1 MTQMVTALKCTSPMF
16 LIESTIKGDKM
27 SFASK
32 INQASLGTNR
42 RGLLKGIAGVAATTM
57 VPGIVLAQSA
67 SKVSM
72 KIAITLPDSHPTPA
86 ALKAA
91 CAEILKESN
100 GRLSI
105 DVYSSGQLGSD
116 TDTLSQVRSGAIDFV
131 CTAGSIYGNLI
142 PVASIN
148 SIAFAFPDYATVWKA
163 MDGDLGAHMKAAF
176 DKANLVQVGKA
187 FDHGFRQITHSTKP
201 ITSPKDMVGM
211 KIRVPA
217 TPLWTSM
224 FKALDAAPASVPIGE
239 LYTAL
244 QTKVVD
250 GQENALPTIDAVKLY
265 EVQKYCSY
273 TSHMWE
279 YFSLVGNKRSWNA
292 LPEDLRALATRI
304 FEAHALKQRVAH
316 DALNATLETKLKG
329 QGMQFNKVDTKP
341 FRDILQK
348 STYYVDWQKKFGP
361 EAWALLEKYSGKLA

>member
-1 MTQMVTALKCTSPMF
+1 
-16 LIESTIKGDKM
+16 M
-27 SFASK
+27 SFNFKTSQK
-32 INQASLGTNR
+32 PQDSSR
-42 RGLLKGIAGVAATTM
+42 REILMGMAGVAATTL
-57 VPGIVLAQSA
+57 VPGAVLAQGA
-67 SKVSM
+67 GKITM
-72 KIAITLPDSHPTPA
+72 KIAITLPESHPTPV

-105 DVYSSGQLGSD
+105 DVYTNGQLGSD

-131 CTAGSIYGNLI
+131 CTAGSIYGNLV
-142 PVASIN
+142 PVAAIN

-163 MDGDLGAHMKAAF
+163 MDGDLGGHMRAAF
-176 DKANLVQVGKA
+176 DKFNLVQVGKV

-201 ITSPKDMVGM
+201 ITSPKDLVGM

-224 FKALDAAPASVPIGE
+224 FKGLDASPATVPIGE

-292 LPEDLRALATRI
+292 LPDDLRALVTRV
-304 FEAHALKQRVAH
+304 FESQALKQRTAH
-316 DALNATLETKLKG
+316 DTLNASLETKLKG
-329 QGMQFNKVDTKP
+329 QGMQFNRLDTKP
-341 FRDILQK
+341 FRDLLQK
-348 STYYVDWQKKFGP
+348 SGYYVEWQKKFGP

>member
-1 MTQMVTALKCTSPMF
+1 MNMTQ
-16 LIESTIKGDKM
+16 
-27 SFASK
+27 
-32 INQASLGTNR
+32 NR
-42 RGLLKGIAGVAATTM
+42 RILLKGIAGAAATAM
-57 VPGIVLAQSA
+57 APSMAFAQA
-67 SKVSM
+67 GGKFNM
-72 KIAITLPDSHPTPA
+72 KIAITLPESHPTPV

-91 CAEILKESN
+91 CSEIQKETN
-100 GRLSI
+100 GRLNI
-105 DVYSSGQLGSD
+105 DVYTSGQLGSD

-131 CTAGSIYGNLI
+131 CTAGSIYGNLV
-142 PVASIN
+142 PAASIN

-163 MDGDLGAHMKAAF
+163 MEGDLGAYMRASF
-176 DKANLVQVGKA
+176 DKFTLVQVGKV
-187 FDHGFRQITHSTKP
+187 FDHGFRQITHSSKP
-201 ITSPKDMVGM
+201 ITTPKDLVGM

-224 FKALDAAPASVPIGE
+224 FKGLDAAPASVPIGE

-265 EVQKYCSY
+265 EVQKFCSY

-279 YFSLVGNKRSWNA
+279 YFALVGNKRIWNA
-292 LPEDLRALATRI
+292 LPEDLRAIATKI
-304 FEAHALKQRVAH
+304 LDTNALKQRVAH
-316 DALNATLETKLKG
+316 DALNSTLEAKLKG

-341 FRDILQK
+341 FRELLQK
-348 STYYVDWQKKFGP
+348 SGYYVEWQKKFGP

>member
-1 MTQMVTALKCTSPMF
+1 
-16 LIESTIKGDKM
+16 M
-27 SFASK
+27 SFTSK

-67 SKVSM
+67 NKVTM
-72 KIAITLPDSHPTPA
+72 KIAITLPDSHPTPT

-163 MDGDLGAHMKAAF
+163 MDGELGAHMRGAF
-176 DKANLVQVGKA
+176 DKVNLVAVGKV
-187 FDHGFRQITHSTKP
+187 FDHGFRQITHSGKP
-201 ITSPKDMVGM
+201 ITSPKDLEGM

-217 TPLWTSM
+217 SPILTDM
-224 FKALDAAPASVPIGE
+224 FRDLGASPATVPIGE

-250 GQENALPTIDAVKLY
+250 GQENALPTIDAAKLY
-265 EVQKYCSY
+265 EVQKYCSF
-273 TSHMWE
+273 TSHVWDC
-279 YFSLVGNKRSWNA
+279 FTLVGNKRSWSA

-304 FEAHALKQRVAH
+304 LDAHALKQRAAH
-316 DALNATLETKLKG
+316 ETLNSGLEAKLKG
-329 QGMQFNKVDTKP
+329 AGMQFNKVDGKP
-341 FRDILQK
+341 FREMLQK
-348 STYYVDWQKKFGP
+348 SGYYADWKKKFGAD
-361 EAWALLEKYSGKLA
+361 AWALLEKYTGKLA